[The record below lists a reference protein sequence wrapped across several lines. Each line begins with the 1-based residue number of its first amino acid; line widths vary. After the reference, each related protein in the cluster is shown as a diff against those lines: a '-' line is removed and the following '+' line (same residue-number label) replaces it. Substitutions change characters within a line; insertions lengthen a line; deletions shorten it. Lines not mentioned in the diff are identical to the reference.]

1 MEAIIRTND
10 RNLFESLLQ
19 FLRTLHITV
28 ETKEENNLQVTRN
41 QIIKKNKKFNA
52 LRLKTKGVKFNREEA
67 NER

>member
-28 ETKEENNLQVTRN
+28 ETKEEKKLQSTSN
-41 QIIKKNKKFNA
+41 QITKKNNKFIA
-52 LRLKTKGVKFNREEA
+52 LRL
-67 NER
+67 

>member
-28 ETKEENNLQVTRN
+28 ETKEEKKLQSTSN
-41 QIIKKNKKFNA
+41 QITKKIISLLHYGYKQKM
-52 LRLKTKGVKFNREEA
+52 
-67 NER
+67 